1 MPAVHFL
8 NEVSHKARE
17 WSPEEIEFYKLM
29 FYVLIG
35 GIVVKYVP
43 VLISSVFLKLFNL
56 VGYCYKKLFKKKIKE
71 NNEERRKIDE

>member
-17 WSPEEIEFYKLM
+17 WSPEEFEFYKLM

-35 GIVVKYVP
+35 GIVIEYGP
-43 VLISSVFLKLFNL
+43 VLISSVFSKLSNL
-56 VGYCYKKLFKKKIKE
+56 VGKKLFKNKTQENKRKE
-71 NNEERRKIDE
+71 KSR

>member
-1 MPAVHFL
+1 MPAIHFL

-35 GIVVKYVP
+35 GIVIEYGPILMKYV
-43 VLISSVFLKLFNL
+43 FFKLSNL
-56 VGYCYKKLFKKKIKE
+56 VGKKLFKKKTQENKRKE
-71 NNEERRKIDE
+71 NDR

>member
-17 WSPEEIEFYKLM
+17 WSPEEFEFYKLM

-35 GIVVKYVP
+35 GIVIEYAP
-43 VLISSVFLKLFNL
+43 ALISSVFSKLSNL
-56 VGYCYKKLFKKKIKE
+56 VGKKLFKNKTQE
-71 NNEERRKIDE
+71 NNKERK